1 MSLHA
6 FRTGD
11 QSINTYHGSLIDRFC
26 YEEVDE
32 PLLVLLSLV
41 DHEGIRADLWINLH
55 ILFGDREMEG
65 MGESE
70 SAFEKVEDG
79 KVKGSPG

>member
-11 QSINTYHGSLIDRFC
+11 QSINTYRGSLFDRFC
-26 YEEVDE
+26 YEEIYE

-41 DHEGIRADLWINLH
+41 DHKGIRADLWIDLH
-55 ILFGDREMEG
+55 ISFGDREMEG

-70 SAFEKVEDG
+70 SAFEKVGDG
-79 KVKGSPG
+79 RVKGSPG